1 MKLPILQKTYNIVK
15 WYVPIINR
23 IPKNQKYLLGDRL
36 ITSLYNFL
44 EGLIHAQY
52 SREKLLTLTAL
63 NTQLEVIRYQTRLL
77 HDFTILPTDR
87 YEHVAKLINE
97 IGTDLGGWIKQQT
110 RSPLAPLDKGGT
122 GKEPEKPIS
131 KHTITLT
138 KTNPLTTTS

>member
-1 MKLPILQKTYNIVK
+1 MKLPILQKTYDLVR

-52 SREKLLTLTAL
+52 SREKLPTLTAL

-77 HDFTILPTDR
+77 YDFTIIPTER
-87 YEHVAKLINE
+87 YQHAAKLINE
-97 IGTDLGGWIKQQT
+97 IGTDLGGWIKHQS

-122 GKEPEKPIS
+122 GKELEKPTP
-131 KHTITLT
+131 KHTTTLT
-138 KTNPLTTTS
+138 KTTPLTTTS